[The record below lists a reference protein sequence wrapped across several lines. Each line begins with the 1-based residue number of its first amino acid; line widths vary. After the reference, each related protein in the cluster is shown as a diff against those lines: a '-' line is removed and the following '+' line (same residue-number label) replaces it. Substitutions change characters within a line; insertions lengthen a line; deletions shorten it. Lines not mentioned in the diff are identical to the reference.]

1 MSSIYIISGPPAVGK
16 STISKLIAN
25 ALPRS
30 ALISGDQ
37 VHHMIVGGD
46 LPPWKD
52 ENQDNLTW
60 QNITELTKKFLDFD
74 LDVVIDA
81 VVFPDKVK
89 SLLDSIGRGNVISKY
104 VILLA
109 DRSSLLQR
117 DGERTESMG
126 ERCLVLLEE
135 FSSLKPKPRNYLDT
149 TLKSPEQIVRMIMQ
163 KNPDFYS

>member
-1 MSSIYIISGPPAVGK
+1 MGSIYIISGPPAVGK

-37 VHHMIVGGD
+37 VHHMIVGGH

-60 QNITELTKKFLDFD
+60 ENIAELTKNFLDFD

-81 VVFPDKVK
+81 VVFPNKVK
-89 SLLDSIGRGNVISKY
+89 SLLDSIGRRNVISKY

-117 DGERTESMG
+117 DSERAESMG
-126 ERCLVLLEE
+126 ERCLILLEE

-149 TLKSPEQIVRMIMQ
+149 SSKSPEQIVRMIMQ
-163 KNPDFYS
+163 DNPDFYS